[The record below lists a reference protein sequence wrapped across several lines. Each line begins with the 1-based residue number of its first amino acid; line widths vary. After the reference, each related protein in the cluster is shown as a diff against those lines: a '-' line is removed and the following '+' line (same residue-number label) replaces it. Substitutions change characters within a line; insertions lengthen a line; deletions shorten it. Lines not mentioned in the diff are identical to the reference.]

1 MEIAIKDTTICYAPG
16 HCPNHPNKVIKTVP
30 KPLPQIII
38 EHDTVAAQLDTAII
52 AQVKDTLHV
61 EAPQPVKIKMPVF
74 DTLKPVSVSLLNQPT
89 YTPVITQSVRK
100 SPEIEKPMNIDL
112 LCNSVVFGF
121 ALYLTANY
129 FATCGAAWRGMF
141 NELRNLA

>member
-1 MEIAIKDTTICYAPG
+1 MNKAIKDSTVCKYPG
-16 HCPNHPNKVIKTVP
+16 KCANHPLKH
-30 KPLPQIII
+30 LPAP
-38 EHDTVAAQLDTAII
+38 DTVAAQIDTAII
-52 AQVKDTLHV
+52 AQAPEALHV

-74 DTLKPVSVSLLNQPT
+74 DTLKPVNVSLLNQPT

-100 SPEIEKPMNIDL
+100 APEIEKPMNIDL

-121 ALYLTANY
+121 ALFLTARY
-129 FATCGAAWRGMF
+129 VVTCGAAWRSMF